1 MLLTID
7 EITVGQTCTE
17 VVEFTPERIAQFL
30 RLTGDAAGIHT
41 VPSFSRMKGFD
52 GLVVYGLL
60 LSVQF
65 STILGMQLPGENT
78 VIGRI
83 EMDFHAPVYIGDTVT
98 YKATVRR
105 IIKSLGAVALDLE
118 VRKKDGALC
127 VEGKTTCVF
136 KGSAPQPSSPEA

>member
-7 EITVGQTCTE
+7 EITVGQTHTE

-30 RLTGDAAGIHT
+30 RLTGDATGVHT
-41 VPSFSRMKGFD
+41 VASASRERGFD
-52 GLVVYGLL
+52 GLVVYGFL

-65 STILGMQLPGENT
+65 SYILGMRLPGENT

-83 EMDFHAPVYIGDTVT
+83 EMDFHAPVYVGDTVT
-98 YKATVRR
+98 YKVTVRR
-105 IIKSLGAVALDLE
+105 IIKALGVVALDLE

-127 VEGKTTCVF
+127 VEGKATNAF
-136 KGSAPQPSSPEA
+136 RGPAQPSSPEA